1 MVNMITEQE
10 AEKIELEFMDA
21 MPEWRNYSKE
31 KAEGLYKAWNH
42 LWALMERENNFSNKL
57 GSSILD
63 WQIGNWAGDLTMVL
77 HNAGLYNEVIK
88 INEQIL
94 QIKWSSN
101 RDDFYE
107 NAKRDIA
114 DAYADLGDIDKC
126 YQLYEKY
133 LKEDQL
139 WGWGWIGYYRQLSAH
154 DDSRFEETLD
164 ELYRR
169 IEGGDTFRDR
179 EDIYRELGDE
189 YNTLGVKDRA
199 DYFYALLDKE
209 KEVHKASYISLRKEY
224 PDVKGKIYPNE
235 PCPCGSGKK
244 YKKCCGNKIS

>member
-42 LWALMERENNFSNKL
+42 LWALMERENNFSDKL

-133 LKEDQL
+133 LV
-139 WGWGWIGYYRQLSAH
+139 S
-154 DDSRFEETLD
+154 S
-164 ELYRR
+164 
-169 IEGGDTFRDR
+169 
-179 EDIYRELGDE
+179 
-189 YNTLGVKDRA
+189 
-199 DYFYALLDKE
+199 LLL
-209 KEVHKASYISLRKEY
+209 ISLHHQAVHRVVVLPMEVARSMVVVRPQLHRSRIPQHRRLKML
-224 PDVKGKIYPNE
+224 VTR
-235 PCPCGSGKK
+235 
-244 YKKCCGNKIS
+244 